1 MAKRLSA
8 RKVSLVDRLPVRFF
22 RPVIDPEDVF
32 GSLNAY
38 MDDLDLWVREE
49 LRLPERKDWDSH
61 HNKTDELRKEIGID
75 IAEWI
80 RIGMTA

>member
-1 MAKRLSA
+1 MTRRRGSNKG
-8 RKVSLVDRLPVRFF
+8 SLVDRLPARFL

-49 LRLPERKDWDSH
+49 LRLPDRRDWDSH
-61 HNKTDELRKEIGID
+61 HNKTDDLREEIGID

-80 RIGMTA
+80 RIGMTS